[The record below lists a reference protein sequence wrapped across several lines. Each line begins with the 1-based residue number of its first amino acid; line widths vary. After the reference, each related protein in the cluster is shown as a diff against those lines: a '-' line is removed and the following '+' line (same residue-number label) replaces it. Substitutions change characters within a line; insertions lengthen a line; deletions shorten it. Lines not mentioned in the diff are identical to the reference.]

1 MWKYRIKNRT
11 FLHIKFRRDDCE
23 NILYNY
29 IFNNISGMDNCS
41 CLWYCWLFDSKRCPD
56 LHCCDIKI
64 PIICF
69 VQVLIHIIIL
79 IFVNVFSLRQL
90 LTIYLSCVAF
100 YFLFLFLL
108 NMIMF
113 KFPTPNADGGE
124 CWHFSIPFLVFFI
137 LLMIMK
143 FI

>member
-1 MWKYRIKNRT
+1 MRLFFTII
-11 FLHIKFRRDDCE
+11 FL
-23 NILYNY
+23 ILSVLWTIALVYGIADY
-29 IFNNISGMDNCS
+29 I
-41 CLWYCWLFDSKRCPD
+41 DSKRCPD

-79 IFVNVFSLRQL
+79 RFVNVFPIKRLF
-90 LTIYLSCVAF
+90 TIYLSCVAF

-113 KFPTPNADGGE
+113 KLPTPNAEGGD
-124 CWHFSIPFLVFFI
+124 CWDFFAVFSIFFI
-137 LLMIMK
+137 LLMIIK

>member
-1 MWKYRIKNRT
+1 MRLFFTVI
-11 FLHIKFRRDDCE
+11 FL
-23 NILYNY
+23 ILSALWTIALVYGMMDY
-29 IFNNISGMDNCS
+29 I
-41 CLWYCWLFDSKRCPD
+41 YSKRNPD
-56 LHCCDIKI
+56 LCCFDLKI
-64 PIICF
+64 QVICF
-69 VQVLIHIIIL
+69 LNVLIHIIIL
-79 IFVNVFSLRQL
+79 IFVNVFSLKQL

-100 YFLFLFLL
+100 YFLFLFVL

>member
-1 MWKYRIKNRT
+1 MRLFFTVI
-11 FLHIKFRRDDCE
+11 FL
-23 NILYNY
+23 ILSALWTIALVYGIADY
-29 IFNNISGMDNCS
+29 I
-41 CLWYCWLFDSKRCPD
+41 DSKRCPD

-79 IFVNVFSLRQL
+79 IFVNVFSLKQL

-124 CWHFSIPFLVFFI
+124 CWHFSIQFLVFFI